1 MGATFTPKTS
11 SRTRAGL
18 IALIAI
24 RQAKAIRERRAR
36 EAADR
41 EAKLVAGAAGKS
53 VKKRGWFR

>member
-1 MGATFTPKTS
+1 MGATYAPKTS

-24 RQAKAIRERRAR
+24 RQAKAMRDRRAR

-41 EAKLVAGAAGKS
+41 EAKTETKPNR
-53 VKKRGWFR
+53 KRGWFR